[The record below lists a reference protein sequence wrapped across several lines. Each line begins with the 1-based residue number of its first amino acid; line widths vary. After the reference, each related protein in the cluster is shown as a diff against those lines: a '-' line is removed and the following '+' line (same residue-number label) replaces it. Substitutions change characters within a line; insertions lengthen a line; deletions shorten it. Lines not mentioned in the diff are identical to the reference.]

1 MANKDQLS
9 RKSFAALLAD
19 VKLRIQTAQ
28 TRAMLAVNSELTRL
42 YWDIGRM
49 IDVRQK
55 LEGWGSGV
63 IPRLATELKNEIP
76 ELKGFSERNIG
87 LMIAFYRNYPDPTAI
102 LQQPAAKLGADSAL
116 KSQHIDNQP
125 DTILQQPA
133 AKLGA
138 DSALKPQHIDNQSD
152 AILQQPAAKLDEA
165 EIEPDAAA
173 QFDNNPFW
181 NIPWFHHVVLMQ
193 KVKDLAARRW
203 YMEQTLANGW
213 SRNVLAMQ
221 IGAQAHERHGK
232 ALSNFAMTLPKHQS
246 DFVQQMLKD
255 PYIFDFLTLTEP
267 FQEREL
273 ENEMVR
279 QLEKFLLELGQ
290 GFAFVGRQ
298 YKVEVDDE
306 DFYIDL
312 LFYHLHLRAFVV
324 IELKKGKFKPEYAG
338 KLNFYC
344 NVVNDRLKQP
354 TDNPTIG
361 LILCQERSRVLV
373 EYSFA
378 GIDKPIGISTYELTR
393 ALPKSMKS
401 ALPTVEEIEAE
412 LSEVAKQ
419 AKAKRA
425 RGQRGDTLRE
435 IAARYGTADIRI
447 VDQPVDATDGVDTP
461 FGRRWGGDVVSL
473 TAAHLAA
480 IKSGQ
485 TLALDVQNEYVL
497 FLRSDSASAKRP
509 CQKGERHD

>member
-1 MANKDQLS
+1 
-9 RKSFAALLAD
+9 
-19 VKLRIQTAQ
+19 
-28 TRAMLAVNSELTRL
+28 
-42 YWDIGRM
+42 
-49 IDVRQK
+49 
-55 LEGWGSGV
+55 
-63 IPRLATELKNEIP
+63 
-76 ELKGFSERNIG
+76 
-87 LMIAFYRNYPDPTAI
+87 
-102 LQQPAAKLGADSAL
+102 
-116 KSQHIDNQP
+116 
-125 DTILQQPA
+125 
-133 AKLGA
+133 
-138 DSALKPQHIDNQSD
+138 
-152 AILQQPAAKLDEA
+152 
-165 EIEPDAAA
+165 
-173 QFDNNPFW
+173 
-181 NIPWFHHVVLMQ
+181 MQ
-193 KVKDLAARRW
+193 KVKDLAVRCW

-213 SRNVLAMQ
+213 SRNVLTMQ
-221 IGAQAHERHGK
+221 IDAQAHARHGK
-232 ALSNFAMTLPKHQS
+232 VLSNFAMTLPEHQS
-246 DFVQQMLKD
+246 DLIQQTLKD

-298 YKVEVDDE
+298 YKIEVGDE

-312 LFYHLHLRAFVV
+312 LFYHLRLRAFIV

-344 NVVNDRLKQP
+344 NVVNDRLKQA

-361 LILCQERSRVLV
+361 LILCQERNQLLA

-412 LSEVAKQ
+412 LNEVAKQ
-419 AKAKRA
+419 AKAKRTRDK
-425 RGQRGDTLRE
+425 RGGTVRE
-435 IAARYGTADIRI
+435 TAVRYGTASIHI
-447 VDQPVDATDGVDTP
+447 VDHPFDATDGIDTP

-473 TAAHLAA
+473 TSAHLAA

-497 FLRSDSASAKRP
+497 FLQNDSNSTKQPRPKKGKR
-509 CQKGERHD
+509 DD